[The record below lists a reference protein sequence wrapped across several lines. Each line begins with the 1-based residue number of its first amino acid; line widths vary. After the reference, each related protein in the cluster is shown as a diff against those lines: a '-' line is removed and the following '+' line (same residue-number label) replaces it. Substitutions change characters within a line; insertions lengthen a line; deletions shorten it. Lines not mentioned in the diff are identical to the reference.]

1 MTTAEIWGSGM
12 YNYLLECRVQS
23 RIYSL
28 LYWNLGLPA
37 HQTRVIMSLR
47 VQPDEALWDMLLA
60 AADGG
65 VIPKDGVGEVLAASF
80 LLRARLPD
88 STEQVHVAVE
98 VSRTV
103 GNDDITR
110 ARERA
115 DLLAAAAGTQGRAV
129 VIGTIIPEPQR
140 ERAAALGVA
149 LFQEGD

>member
-1 MTTAEIWGSGM
+1 MTTAEVWGSGM
-12 YNYLLECRVQS
+12 YNYLLESRVQGK
-23 RIYSL
+23 IYSL
-28 LYWNLGLPA
+28 LYWHLGLPA
-37 HQTRVIMSLR
+37 HQTQVIMSLR

-65 VIPKDGVGEVLAASF
+65 VIPKDGVGEVLAANF

-129 VIGTIIPEPQR
+129 VIGSIIPEPQR

>member
-1 MTTAEIWGSGM
+1 MTTAETPSSGLQDL
-12 YNYLLECRVQS
+12 YLE
-23 RIYSL
+23 
-28 LYWNLGLPA
+28 
-37 HQTRVIMSLR
+37 LR
-47 VQPDEALWDMLLA
+47 VQGSIHGILYRRLGFPMSKMQIIKSINVQVDEALWDLLLA

-129 VIGTIIPEPQR
+129 VIGTIISEPQR

>member
-12 YNYLLECRVQS
+12 YNFLLEHRIQGK
-23 RIYSL
+23 IYSL
-28 LYWNLGLPA
+28 LYWHLGLPA

-47 VQPDEALWDMLLA
+47 VQADEALWDLLLA

-65 VIPKDGVGEVLAASF
+65 VIPKDGVGEVLAADL

-129 VIGTIIPEPQR
+129 VIGAIIPEPQR

-149 LFQEGD
+149 LFQEED

>member
-1 MTTAEIWGSGM
+1 MGYAVVGGRWRRHSQGRRRGS
-12 YNYLLECRVQS
+12 
-23 RIYSL
+23 
-28 LYWNLGLPA
+28 P
-37 HQTRVIMSLR
+37 
-47 VQPDEALWDMLLA
+47 
-60 AADGG
+60 GG
-65 VIPKDGVGEVLAASF
+65 QF

>member
-1 MTTAEIWGSGM
+1 MTTAEVWGSGM
-12 YNYLLECRVQS
+12 YNYLLEHRIQGK
-23 RIYSL
+23 IYSL
-28 LYWNLGLPA
+28 LYWNLGFPA
-37 HQTRVIMSLR
+37 HQTRVIKSLN
-47 VQPDEALWDMLLA
+47 VQVDEALWDMLLS